1 MHNVFHFFW
10 FHCGVHAHMA
20 MLLLHLSDVVLFLS
34 AGKTGTYFRTQL
46 REQHVQVATSK
57 VKPINAV
64 CQTISKQLVHFLELF
79 AFRHVTSR
87 FFERRWRALL
97 DYVSCLLLRSSDL
110 GVVRDDLARVGHDL
124 QATPVEESV
133 LVTIEQLAE
142 ISLSCLLVALPCG
155 CDTHLRT
162 DMTGTSHS
170 CRASL
175 SPPWRGNNVF
185 VCDLRFTPGV
195 QNHPRLSQPLL
206 LRLSQLLHAARPLR
220 QRAPQLQ
227 RWRLSPER
235 QPSQPFLLPVRLQ
248 HALFL
253 FLASPSGRR
262 SEFRRFSQLLWTLL
276 ARSKRA
282 PAILELL
289 VTPMLIRGCHSVRG
303 QSLVLRVGS
312 CARTLLTSEICHL
325 AFCSCRRPS
334 WAAVTGCWSSSFRS
348 LIIELRAS
356 RRVHPCAWWSNL
368 PCPPFA

>member
-1 MHNVFHFFW
+1 MSAACYFVAATW
-10 FHCGVHAHMA
+10 ALCA
-20 MLLLHLSDVVLFLS
+20 MISPVLAMTFKLLLSRNLFWS
-34 AGKTGTYFRTQL
+34 PL
-46 REQHVQVATSK
+46 R
-57 VKPINAV
+57 
-64 CQTISKQLVHFLELF
+64 
-79 AFRHVTSR
+79 
-87 FFERRWRALL
+87 
-97 DYVSCLLLRSSDL
+97 
-110 GVVRDDLARVGHDL
+110 
-124 QATPVEESV
+124 
-133 LVTIEQLAE
+133 QLAE

-253 FLASPSGRR
+253 FLASSSGRR
-262 SEFRRFSQLLWTLL
+262 SEFRTILSAPVDS
-276 ARSKRA
+276 ARKVKA
-282 PAILELL
+282 
-289 VTPMLIRGCHSVRG
+289 C
-303 QSLVLRVGS
+303 
-312 CARTLLTSEICHL
+312 
-325 AFCSCRRPS
+325 
-334 WAAVTGCWSSSFRS
+334 
-348 LIIELRAS
+348 
-356 RRVHPCAWWSNL
+356 PCD
-368 PCPPFA
+368 P